1 MRVLFG
7 PEIIEKFVSE
17 AKDIILDNA
26 KLQDNIAIVGI
37 KTGGFFLAKRIYE
50 RLKSETQQK
59 NINFFFGS
67 IDITF
72 WRDDLTR
79 NPYPIVKGT
88 EMNFPVDDAKIYLID
103 DVIYTGRTARAAL
116 SEIFEFGRPKE
127 VRLFT
132 LINRVGRELPIH
144 PDFFSAHLKLSD
156 DEIVEVMLKEKGA
169 EKDGVLI
176 LEKGEKI

>member
-26 KLQDNIAIVGI
+26 KPQDNTAIVGI

-59 NINFFFGS
+59 NVNFFFGS

-103 DVIYTGRTARAAL
+103 DVIYTGRTVRA
-116 SEIFEFGRPKE
+116 F
-127 VRLFT
+127 V
-132 LINRVGRELPIH
+132 
-144 PDFFSAHLKLSD
+144 
-156 DEIVEVMLKEKGA
+156 
-169 EKDGVLI
+169 
-176 LEKGEKI
+176 

>member
-26 KLQDNIAIVGI
+26 KHQDNIAIVGI

-79 NPYPIVKGT
+79 NPHPIVKGT

-103 DVIYTGRTARAAL
+103 DVIYTGRTVRAAL

-144 PDFFSAHLKLSD
+144 PDFFSAHLKVND